1 MRVVNCWPCPLLSPV
16 YLLKAEAEARD
27 ATTAAAGGVV
37 KPEHFREGTT
47 GGWREL
53 LSAGQA
59 AAFDAK
65 TAELVASALGGGQA
79 FRTV

>member
-1 MRVVNCWPCPLLSPV
+1 MSYLLSL
-16 YLLKAEAEARD
+16 YLSQAEAEARD
-27 ATTAAAGGVV
+27 AATAAAGGAV
-37 KPEHFREGTT
+37 KQGHFREGKT

-53 LSAGQA
+53 MSAEQA

-65 TAELVASALGGGQA
+65 TAELVVGGQA